1 MGIST
6 NNFNY
11 YLKKLIKGIYLV
23 VNISGIDVTA
33 DYQINKPSA
42 NTKSIIICVI
52 KIDTV
57 YLTSL
62 HLFVSFF
69 YKKKKK
75 KRNYYK
81 TSRVF

>member
-52 KIDTV
+52 KIDTGV
-57 YLTSL
+57 SHKFTSVC
-62 HLFVSFF
+62 FFF

-75 KRNYYK
+75 RNY
-81 TSRVF
+81 